1 METRDYIAKPTNYYA
16 NIIANRQQWENARKR
31 CKKKKEK
38 RDNKKEANKK
48 ELYLPTYAF
57 KVMYKSLVWYISTL
71 IL

>member
-1 METRDYIAKPTNYYA
+1 M
-16 NIIANRQQWENARKR
+16 RKR
-31 CKKKKEK
+31 EKTLKKKQEK